1 MISGVFAL
9 PENLDHAVALH
20 DMHYNF
26 CRIHQSLR
34 FTPGMEL
41 SIIDHV
47 WSLEGPISI
56 THEAC
61 QDELYFFK
69 FSKQRHFRRKRGF

>member
-1 MISGVFAL
+1 VFAL
-9 PENLDHAVALH
+9 PENLDHAAALH

-47 WSLEGPISI
+47 WSWP
-56 THEAC
+56 
-61 QDELYFFK
+61 
-69 FSKQRHFRRKRGF
+69 